1 MEISNAELTA
11 MVENLVDEHICRFL
25 NELFRNKAQTP
36 PFQAKK
42 VYQFNTDGELL
53 ASYRSHKE
61 AERKTGVNHVDI
73 SRFLQ
78 GKRTIKQAGGF
89 IWSESPKVK
98 I

>member
-1 MEISNAELTA
+1 MEINNAELMT
-11 MVENLVDEHICRFL
+11 MVRNLVDEYINRML

-36 PFQAKK
+36 PLHAKK
-42 VYQFNTDGELL
+42 VFQFNTDGELL

-78 GKRTIKQAGGF
+78 GKRTIQQAGGF